1 MRQLYNLHPIVLFTE
16 LESYSHII
24 SVFRAQGSLSE
35 PKAKLLEE
43 LRQLF
48 HITQE
53 RHRAE
58 VRRAANDEQLCTIA
72 EKWVHQCVCCL
83 YVIELY
89 VLLTFL
95 QRLWAEHM
103 AGMVTWRSSPVS
115 TATED

>member
-72 EKWVHQCVCCL
+72 EK
-83 YVIELY
+83 
-89 VLLTFL
+89 
-95 QRLWAEHM
+95 
-103 AGMVTWRSSPVS
+103 
-115 TATED
+115 

>member
-1 MRQLYNLHPIVLFTE
+1 MLYITSSSSSTSVDHDSCLLIGVRFVCIVHVE
-16 LESYSHII
+16 LESYSHVI

-72 EKWVHQCVCCL
+72 EK
-83 YVIELY
+83 
-89 VLLTFL
+89 
-95 QRLWAEHM
+95 
-103 AGMVTWRSSPVS
+103 
-115 TATED
+115 